1 MQIPLTL
8 FVFVRFAL
16 PRKDCDEFIDC
27 HYSERNRHLFKIK
40 LMIKQI
46 SNISYKKHFLKL
58 ARRDDLL
65 ELKFM

>member
-27 HYSERNRHLFKIK
+27 HYSERNRHFFKIK
-40 LMIKQI
+40 YQI
-46 SNISYKKHFLKL
+46 FHTKDIFKL

>member
-46 SNISYKKHFLKL
+46 
-58 ARRDDLL
+58 
-65 ELKFM
+65 

>member
-8 FVFVRFAL
+8 FVFFRFAL

-46 SNISYKKHFLKL
+46 SNISYKRYFSKL

>member
-16 PRKDCDEFIDC
+16 PHKDCDEFINC

-46 SNISYKKHFLKL
+46 SNISYKKYFLKL